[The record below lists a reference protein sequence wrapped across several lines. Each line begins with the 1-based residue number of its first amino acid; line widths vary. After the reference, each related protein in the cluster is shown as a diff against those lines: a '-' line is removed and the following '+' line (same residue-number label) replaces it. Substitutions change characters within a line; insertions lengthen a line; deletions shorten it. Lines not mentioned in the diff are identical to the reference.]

1 MELYIVLK
9 LIWWALLGVLL
20 IGLAVMVGMDMGVGA
35 ALRYFGRTDGERR
48 AAINMIAPHWDGN
61 QVWFIL
67 GGGAVFAAWPT
78 IYATAFSGLYVVM
91 LLLLWAMIVRPL
103 GFEYRSKMPSMGW
116 RNLWDWTLFISGA
129 VPMIVFG
136 AAMGN
141 MLEGVPFHFSW
152 DMVSYYTGSFITLFN
167 PFAILCGLV
176 SLALALYQGSTMIMG
191 RGEGVIR
198 ERAIRLATV
207 SGPVALVLFTIGGVW
222 VAFIHGYVITAGAD
236 PAGPALPLD
245 KTVVREAGAW
255 LHNYGAVPALWA
267 IPGLVYVAIAAGVVA
282 ARRGAATVAWWA
294 GAVAWAATIG
304 TVGAAM
310 FPFLMPSSSN
320 PSQSLTVWDASSSA
334 GTLGWML
341 VFTLIFVPIILVYT
355 SWAFYVMRGKVTP
368 ASIENDDHAY

>member
-35 ALRYFGRTDGERR
+35 ALRYLGRTDGERR

-91 LLLLWAMIVRPL
+91 LVLLWSMIVRPL
-103 GFEYRSKMPSMGW
+103 GFEYRSKLASARW
-116 RNLWDWTLFISGA
+116 RGVWDWALFVSGA

-136 AAMGN
+136 AAIGN

-152 DMVSYYTGSFITLFN
+152 NMVSYYTGSFISLFN
-167 PFAILCGLV
+167 PFAVLCGLM
-176 SLALALYQGSTMIMG
+176 SLSLALYQGATMVMG

-198 ERAIRLATV
+198 ERAARLATV
-207 SGPVALVLFTIGGVW
+207 AGAAALVLFSIGGIWVW
-222 VAFIHGYVITAGAD
+222 QMAGYTITSAID
-236 PAGPALPLD
+236 PAGPAIPLN
-245 KTVVREAGAW
+245 KTVAREAGAW
-255 LHNYGAVPALWA
+255 LHNYGALPVLWL
-267 IPGLVYVAIAAGVVA
+267 IPVLVYLAVAGGIAAV
-282 ARRGAATVAWWA
+282 RRGASTLAWWA
-294 GAVAWAATIG
+294 GALAWAATLG

-310 FPFLMPSSSN
+310 FPFLMPSSSA
-320 PSQSLTVWDASSSA
+320 PDQSLTVWDASSSA

-341 VFTLIFVPIILVYT
+341 VFTLIFVPIIVTYT
-355 SWAFYVMRGKVTP
+355 SWAFWVMRGKVTP
-368 ASIENDDHAY
+368 ESIEHDEHAY